1 MESKR
6 MVMFVTMM
14 IVMVMGNLLI
24 QTEADA
30 PPQPDPF
37 KTCYP
42 GCVVTCFVQKK
53 FPKIL
58 LCPFTCIKT
67 CLEPPSSQMD
77 LTNEINHNEYYCK
90 LGCST
95 HHCASLSSIQNP
107 NVDKVVD
114 CVDSCSDKCSNKN

>member
-1 MESKR
+1 MESNR

-24 QTEADA
+24 ETEADA
-30 PPQPDPF
+30 PPQPSPF
-37 KTCYP
+37 KT
-42 GCVVTCFVQKK
+42 FS
-53 FPKIL
+53 
-58 LCPFTCIKT
+58 CIKT

-77 LTNEINHNEYYCK
+77 STNEINHNDYYCK

>member
-1 MESKR
+1 MESNR

-24 QTEADA
+24 ETEADA
-30 PPQPDPF
+30 PPQPSPF

-42 GCVVTCFVQKK
+42 VS
-53 FPKIL
+53 
-58 LCPFTCIKT
+58 CIKT

-77 LTNEINHNEYYCK
+77 STNEINHNDYYCK

-107 NVDKVVD
+107 NGADVDKVVD